1 MPRTGPQLRFATT
14 RLATGPQ
21 VHYAEQGNSGAEAI
35 VFVHPHADSWFS
47 FSRVLSLLP
56 ARYHAYALDQRG
68 HGDSERPACCYTID
82 DLAADIVAF
91 LDAVEIGRATL
102 VGHSASGF
110 IARRVAETH
119 PDRVARLV
127 LINCAVAL
135 PTQVR
140 REMQAA
146 IQGFQDPLS
155 VAFVRELHASVT
167 HVPLPEPIF
176 ERLVAQSLKAPAR
189 VWRDG
194 LEGLLGF
201 DDAAELGRIVAP
213 TLLLWGERDGLFS
226 RQEQER
232 LAAAIPGARLHSGP
246 GDGPQP
252 APGAPGAGRRQPRR
266 LHARGVTDRQI
277 TTMRPRTRSAARSSA
292 ASPLD
297 TNRSF
302 AARTEAGHSGRRTAN
317 A

>member
-1 MPRTGPQLRFATT
+1 MAAGGRYREGSHAAHRSTASVCDHAAGDWPAGPLRRAGRPGRGATPHPPAR
-14 RLATGPQ
+14 RLL
-21 VHYAEQGNSGAEAI
+21 VLLH
-35 VFVHPHADSWFS
+35 
-47 FSRVLSLLP
+47 RVLTLLL

-68 HGDSERPACCYTID
+68 HGDSERPACCYAID

-91 LDAVEIGRATL
+91 LDAVEIERATL

-127 LINCAVAL
+127 LINCAVTL

-146 IQGFQDPLS
+146 VRGFQDPLS

-167 HVPLPEPIF
+167 YVPLPEPIF
-176 ERLVAQSLKAPAR
+176 ERLVAQNLKAPAR

-213 TLLLWGERDGLFS
+213 TLLLWGSGTGCSPGRS
-226 RQEQER
+226 RNAWR
-232 LAAAIPGARLHSGP
+232 PRSPGP
-246 GDGPQP
+246 GCEWS
-252 APGAPGAGRRQPRR
+252 RRR
-266 LHARGVTDRQI
+266 AT
-277 TTMRPRTRSAARSSA
+277 
-292 ASPLD
+292 
-297 TNRSF
+297 
-302 AARTEAGHSGRRTAN
+302 ART
-317 A
+317 

>member
-1 MPRTGPQLRFATT
+1 MQHTGRQLRFATT
-14 RLATGPQ
+14 RLGTGPL
-21 VHYAEQGNSGAEAI
+21 VHYAEQGDPGGEPI

-68 HGDSERPACCYTID
+68 HGDSERPACCYGID

-91 LDAVEIGRATL
+91 LDAVGITRATL

-110 IARRVAETH
+110 IVRRVAETH

-127 LINCAVAL
+127 LINGAVAL

-146 IQGFQDPLS
+146 VRALRDPLP
-155 VAFVRELHASVT
+155 VAFVRELHASVA

-213 TLLLWGERDGLFS
+213 TLLMWGERDGLFS
-226 RQEQER
+226 QEEQKR
-232 LAAAIPGARLHSGP
+232 LAAAIPGARL
-246 GDGPQP
+246 
-252 APGAPGAGRRQPRR
+252 
-266 LHARGVTDRQI
+266 
-277 TTMRPRTRSAARSSA
+277 RTI
-292 ASPLD
+292 PE
-297 TNRSF
+297 T
-302 AARTEAGHSGRRTAN
+302 GHSPHLERPERVADGLDAFLRAG
-317 A
+317 

>member
-1 MPRTGPQLRFATT
+1 MQHTGPPLRFATT

-21 VHYAEQGNSGAEAI
+21 VHYAEQGDPGGDPI
-35 VFVHPHADSWFS
+35 VFIHPHADSWFS

-82 DLAADIVAF
+82 DFAADIVAF
-91 LDAVEIGRATL
+91 LDGVGITRATL

-110 IARRVAETH
+110 IARRVAQTH
-119 PDRVARLV
+119 PDRVTRLV

-135 PTQVR
+135 PEQVR

-146 IQGFQDPLS
+146 VREFRDPLP
-155 VAFVRELHASVT
+155 VEFVRELHASVAY
-167 HVPLPEPIF
+167 VPLPEPVF

-189 VWRDG
+189 VWQAA

-226 RQEQER
+226 REEQER
-232 LAAAIPGARLHSGP
+232 LAAAIPGARLQMVP
-246 GDGPQP
+246 E
-252 APGAPGAGRRQPRR
+252 
-266 LHARGVTDRQI
+266 T
-277 TTMRPRTRSAARSSA
+277 
-292 ASPLD
+292 
-297 TNRSF
+297 
-302 AARTEAGHSGRRTAN
+302 GHSPHLERPERVADGLDAFMRA
-317 A
+317 

>member
-21 VHYAEQGNSGAEAI
+21 VHYAEQGNPGAEAI

-91 LDAVEIGRATL
+91 LDGVEVERAAL

-119 PDRVARLV
+119 LDRVARLV
-127 LINCAVAL
+127 LINCAVSL

-146 IQGFQDPLS
+146 IHSTPS
-155 VAFVRELHASVT
+155 C
-167 HVPLPEPIF
+167 
-176 ERLVAQSLKAPAR
+176 ERGDRPSDHHDAPAHS
-189 VWRDG
+189 W
-194 LEGLLGF
+194 
-201 DDAAELGRIVAP
+201 
-213 TLLLWGERDGLFS
+213 TS
-226 RQEQER
+226 
-232 LAAAIPGARLHSGP
+232 LA
-246 GDGPQP
+246 Q
-252 APGAPGAGRRQPRR
+252 RRP
-266 LHARGVTDRQI
+266 
-277 TTMRPRTRSAARSSA
+277 P
-292 ASPLD
+292 
-297 TNRSF
+297 
-302 AARTEAGHSGRRTAN
+302 
-317 A
+317 

>member
-1 MPRTGPQLRFATT
+1 MHHAGRRLRFATT

-21 VHYAEQGNSGAEAI
+21 VHYAEQGDPGGEPI

-56 ARYHAYALDQRG
+56 GRCHAYALDQRG

-82 DLAADIVAF
+82 DFAADAVAF
-91 LDAVEIGRATL
+91 LDGVGVGRATL

-110 IARRVAETH
+110 ITRRVAETH

-127 LINCAVAL
+127 LINCAVSL
-135 PTQVR
+135 PPQVR

-146 IQGFQDPLS
+146 VRELRDPLP
-155 VAFVRELHASVT
+155 VGFVRELHASVA
-167 HVPLPEPIF
+167 HVPVPEPIF

-201 DDAAELGRIVAP
+201 DDAADLGRIVAP
-213 TLLLWGERDGLFS
+213 TLLLWGERDRLFS
-226 RQEQER
+226 REEQER
-232 LAAAIPGARLHSGP
+232 LAAAIPGARLQVVPES
-246 GDGPQP
+246 
-252 APGAPGAGRRQPRR
+252 
-266 LHARGVTDRQI
+266 
-277 TTMRPRTRSAARSSA
+277 
-292 ASPLD
+292 
-297 TNRSF
+297 
-302 AARTEAGHSGRRTAN
+302 GHSPHLERPERVADSLDAFTRQ
-317 A
+317 